1 MAQKINNRRVLAI
14 AIPIVLSNIT
24 VPILGAVDTAVVGQL
39 GKAAPVAAVGVGA
52 IIITTFYWLFGFLRM
67 GTTGLVAQAVGSED
81 ESEVRSYLLRAL
93 FLGFSAGLL
102 IFLLRSSLIDF
113 GFWLSPA
120 SIEVEELAEKYIS
133 IRVWSAPA
141 AISLYGIVGWLI
153 ALERTKSVLLLQL
166 FMNGVN
172 VLLDIWFVLGL
183 DWGIEGVAVATV
195 IAEVSALIFGLFL
208 CYDRFKDNSWPSLQA
223 IFLAERLKNMLSI
236 NLDILLRSIMLQA
249 IFVSFIL
256 YGGKFGDVKLAANQ
270 ILLQFLHVAAH
281 GLDGFAFAAETLV
294 GQAFGRKDR
303 TILRK
308 SVTVTSKLA
317 FLLCVIMAIIFFFIG
332 SSLIDVMTTAEDVRL
347 EAKGYIIFIVL
358 VPILGVFP
366 YMLDGIFVGA
376 MKTKDMRNMM
386 FISLIF
392 YLLALILLVP
402 HFENIGLWSALLISF
417 IVRGVTLLLR
427 YPSLEKSI

>member
-1 MAQKINNRRVLAI
+1 
-14 AIPIVLSNIT
+14 
-24 VPILGAVDTAVVGQL
+24 
-39 GKAAPVAAVGVGA
+39 
-52 IIITTFYWLFGFLRM
+52 
-67 GTTGLVAQAVGSED
+67 
-81 ESEVRSYLLRAL
+81 
-93 FLGFSAGLL
+93 
-102 IFLLRSSLIDF
+102 
-113 GFWLSPA
+113 
-120 SIEVEELAEKYIS
+120 VEKLAEKYIS

-153 ALERTKSVLLLQL
+153 ALERTKSVLVLQL

-183 DWGIEGVAVATV
+183 NWGIEGVAVATA
-195 IAEVSALIFGLFL
+195 IAEVSALILGLFL
-208 CYDRFKDNSWPSLQA
+208 CYDRFKDNSWPSFQA
-223 IFLAERLKNMLSI
+223 IFSTERLKNMLSI
-236 NLDILLRSIMLQA
+236 NLDIFFRSIMLQA
-249 IFVSFIL
+249 IFVSFLL

-270 ILLQFLHVAAH
+270 ILLQFLHIAAH

-308 SVTVTSKLA
+308 SVKVTSKLA
-317 FLLCVIMAIIFFFIG
+317 FLLCCIMAIIFFFIG
-332 SSLIDVMTTAEDVRL
+332 SSLIDVMTTAEDVRS

-358 VPILGVFP
+358 VPILGASA

-392 YLLALILLVP
+392 YFLALILLVP
-402 HFENIGLWSALLISF
+402 HFENIGLWLALFISF
-417 IVRGVTLLLR
+417 VVRGVTLALR

>member
-1 MAQKINNRRVLAI
+1 MAQVINNRRVLAI

-102 IFLLRSSLIDF
+102 IFLLRNALIDF

-120 SIEVEELAEKYIS
+120 SSEVEELAGKYIS

-153 ALERTKSVLLLQL
+153 ALERTKSVLVLQL

-183 DWGIEGVAVATV
+183 NWGIEGVAVATA
-195 IAEVSALIFGLFL
+195 IAEVSAFILGLFL
-208 CYDRFKDNSWPSLQA
+208 CYDRFKDNSWPSFQA
-223 IFLAERLKNMLSI
+223 IFLTERLKNMLSI
-236 NLDILLRSIMLQA
+236 NLDIFFRSIMLQA
-249 IFVSFIL
+249 IFVSFLL

-270 ILLQFLHVAAH
+270 ILLQFLHIAAH

-308 SVTVTSKLA
+308 SVKVTSKLA
-317 FLLCVIMAIIFFFIG
+317 FLLCCTMAIIFFFIG
-332 SSLIDVMTTAEDVRL
+332 SSLIDVMTTAEDVRS
-347 EAKGYIIFIVL
+347 EARGYIIFIVL

-417 IVRGVTLLLR
+417 VVRGVTLLLR

>member
-1 MAQKINNRRVLAI
+1 MSNITNKRVLAI

-39 GKAAPVAAVGVGA
+39 GKAAPVAAVGIGA

-102 IFLLRSSLIDF
+102 IFLLRSTLIDF

-120 SIEVEELAEKYIS
+120 SIEVEELAKKYIS

-183 DWGIEGVAVATV
+183 DWGIEGVAVATA

-223 IFLAERLKNMLSI
+223 IFLTERLKNMLST
-236 NLDILLRSIMLQA
+236 NLDILLRSIILQA
-249 IFVSFIL
+249 IFVSFLL
-256 YGGKFGDVKLAANQ
+256 YGGQFGDVKLAANQ
-270 ILLQFLHVAAH
+270 ILLQFLHIAAH

-317 FLLCVIMAIIFFFIG
+317 FLLCLIMAIIFFFVG

-402 HFENIGLWSALLISF
+402 RFENIGLWSALLISF
-417 IVRGVTLLLR
+417 VVRGVTLLLR

>member
-1 MAQKINNRRVLAI
+1 MAQVINNRRVLAI

-183 DWGIEGVAVATV
+183 DWGIEGVAVATA

-223 IFLAERLKNMLSI
+223 IFLTERLKNMLSI
-236 NLDILLRSIMLQA
+236 NLDILLRSIILQA
-249 IFVSFIL
+249 IFVSFLL
-256 YGGKFGDVKLAANQ
+256 YGGQFGDVKLAANQ
-270 ILLQFLHVAAH
+270 ILLQFLHIAAH

-317 FLLCVIMAIIFFFIG
+317 FLLCLIMAIIFFFIG

-417 IVRGVTLLLR
+417 VVRGVTLLLR

>member
-1 MAQKINNRRVLAI
+1 MPNITNKRVLAI

-39 GKAAPVAAVGVGA
+39 GKAAPLAAVGVGA

-102 IFLLRSSLIDF
+102 IFLLRNALIDF

-120 SIEVEELAEKYIS
+120 SSEVEELAGKYIS

-153 ALERTKSVLLLQL
+153 ALERTKSVLVLQL

-183 DWGIEGVAVATV
+183 NWGIEGVAVATA
-195 IAEVSALIFGLFL
+195 IAEVSALILGLFL
-208 CYDRFKDNSWPSLQA
+208 CYDRFKDNSWPSFQA
-223 IFLAERLKNMLSI
+223 IFSTERLKNMLSI
-236 NLDILLRSIMLQA
+236 NLDIFFRSIMLQA
-249 IFVSFIL
+249 IFVSFLL

-270 ILLQFLHVAAH
+270 ILLQFLHIAAH

-308 SVTVTSKLA
+308 SVKVTSKLA
-317 FLLCVIMAIIFFFIG
+317 FLLCCTMAIIFFFIG
-332 SSLIDVMTTAEDVRL
+332 SSLIDVMTTAEDVRS

-358 VPILGVFP
+358 VPILGASA

-392 YLLALILLVP
+392 YFLALILLVP
-402 HFENIGLWSALLISF
+402 HFENIGLWLALLISF
-417 IVRGVTLLLR
+417 VVRGVTLALR

>member
-1 MAQKINNRRVLAI
+1 MAQVINNRRVLAI

-102 IFLLRSSLIDF
+102 IFLFRSLLIDF

-166 FMNGVN
+166 FLNGVN

-183 DWGIEGVAVATV
+183 DWGIEGVAVATA

-223 IFLAERLKNMLSI
+223 IFLTERLKNMLSI
-236 NLDILLRSIMLQA
+236 NLDILLRSIILQA
-249 IFVSFIL
+249 IFVSFLL
-256 YGGKFGDVKLAANQ
+256 YGGQFGDVKLAANQ
-270 ILLQFLHVAAH
+270 ILLQFLHIAAH

-317 FLLCVIMAIIFFFIG
+317 FLLCLIMAITFFFIG

>member
-1 MAQKINNRRVLAI
+1 MPNITNKRVLAI

-24 VPILGAVDTAVVGQL
+24 VPILGVVDTAVVGQL

-102 IFLLRSSLIDF
+102 IFLLRNALADF

-120 SIEVEELAEKYIS
+120 SIEVEELAKKYIS

-153 ALERTKSVLLLQL
+153 ALERTKSVLVVQL

-183 DWGIEGVAVATV
+183 NWGIEGVAVATA
-195 IAEVSALIFGLFL
+195 IAEVSALILGLFL
-208 CYDRFKDNSWPSLQA
+208 CYDRFKDNSWPSFQA
-223 IFLAERLKNMLSI
+223 IFSTERLKNMLSI
-236 NLDILLRSIMLQA
+236 NLDIFFRSIMLQA
-249 IFVSFIL
+249 ISVSFLL

-308 SVTVTSKLA
+308 SVKVTSKLA
-317 FLLCVIMAIIFFFIG
+317 FLLCCTMAIIFFFIG
-332 SSLIDVMTTAEDVRL
+332 SSLIDVMTTAEDVRS

-358 VPILGVFP
+358 VPILGASA

-386 FISLIF
+386 FISVIF
-392 YLLALILLVP
+392 YFIALILLVV
-402 HFENIGLWSALLISF
+402 S
-417 IVRGVTLLLR
+417 T
-427 YPSLEKSI
+427 